1 MPSTSHRH
9 VEHFANVIG
18 PRGSTTPQEAAA
30 HDYCQATLEALGYTV
45 RRDTFTSITSGW
57 QPFALALGLMLLAV
71 GLFVGLGR
79 GPNAQAGALAAAVLG
94 LVVVVS
100 FFLAATHR
108 LSPLPWLLP
117 MAPSQNVWAVAEPR
131 GERRQR
137 VVVTGHVDTARHA
150 LAMQSP
156 LLWQIFQV
164 LTTLTGLAFIALPVL
179 FIWGIVTPDPLPRA
193 IALYLI
199 PLLLIGL
206 VFTLQPDL
214 TPFVVGAN
222 DNATGAA
229 AVLALAERLRQEPLE
244 HTEVILVNTGCE
256 EVGCTGLADWIE
268 RHAPHEAAGARY
280 LVLDNIGGRHSLVNY
295 VLSETVIVP
304 VKSDPG
310 LVALAE
316 AVARAHPDLGAQP
329 FHYRGLFSELSI
341 AAVHGQKAL
350 GLLDFDPRTKMP
362 PHFHT
367 KRDNMDN
374 IDPDVLERSER
385 FAWAIL
391 QKIDAG

>member
-1 MPSTSHRH
+1 MPSTSLRH

-18 PRGSTTPQEAAA
+18 PRGSTTPQEVTA
-30 HDYCQATLEALGYTV
+30 HDYCQATLAGLGYTV
-45 RRDTFTSITSGW
+45 QRDQFRSVTSGW
-57 QPFALALGLMLLAV
+57 QPFALALGLMLLALL
-71 GLFVGLGR
+71 LFASLGR
-79 GPNAQAGALAAAVLG
+79 GPNAQMGALAAAGLG

-108 LSPLPWLLP
+108 LSPLLWLLP
-117 MAPSQNVWAVAEPR
+117 VAPSQNVWAVAEPR
-131 GERRQR
+131 GETRRR

-156 LLWQIFQV
+156 RLWQIFQV
-164 LTTLTGLAFIALPVL
+164 LTTLTGVAFIALPVL
-179 FIWGIVTPDPLPRA
+179 FVWGVVTPDPLPRTL
-193 IALYLI
+193 ALYLV

-206 VFTLQPDL
+206 VFTVQPDL

-244 HTEVILVNTGCE
+244 HTEVILINTGCE

-268 RHAPHEAAGARY
+268 RHAPHEAAGASY
-280 LVLDNIGGRHSLVNY
+280 LVLDNIGGKNSLVNY

-304 VKSDPG
+304 VKADPG

-316 AVARAHPDLGAQP
+316 GVARAHPELGAQP

-341 AAVHGQKAL
+341 AATHGQKAL
-350 GLLDFDPRTKMP
+350 GLLDFDPRSKMP
-362 PHFHT
+362 PNFHT
-367 KRDNMDN
+367 ARDNLAN
-374 IDPDVLERSER
+374 IDPEVLDRSER

-391 QKIDAG
+391 EKLDAG